1 VLYITAVRLSGGDAE
16 RHIAFVRWLNAATGL
31 SKTSSVV
38 AMVNWLEKGNRAY
51 VGGNTGRAEVQVVR
65 SAGQAPYLRSQENG
79 QWTDN
84 LLRLP
89 RY

>member
-1 VLYITAVRLSGGDAE
+1 VHYITAVRLSGGEAE
-16 RHIAFVRWLNAATGL
+16 PHIASVRWLNAETGV
-31 SKTSSVV
+31 SKTSPV
-38 AMVNWLEKGNRAY
+38 ASMIEWLEKGNRAY
-51 VGGNTGRAEVQVVR
+51 VGGYAGRADIQVVR
-65 SAGQAPYLRSQENG
+65 PAGRPAYLRSQANG